1 MSEQKKA
8 PWKFI
13 VIGLVVLGLFAGW
26 FLLPVEQWMQAF
38 NAWVQELGWVGWLVF
53 AVVYVVAT
61 VVLFPGSILTLAAGL
76 AFGLWGFPLV
86 VVSATAG
93 ASLAFLV
100 ARYLAR
106 DAVESRF
113 GDDDRFRAIDQ
124 AVAEDGWKI
133 VGLLRLSPLIPFNL
147 QNYIYGL
154 TDIRFW
160 HHAAATFFGI
170 MPGSLMYVYFG
181 AAGKAALAGGEG
193 GDPVLKWTL
202 FGAGLVATIIVT
214 VIISR
219 KARARLDEI
228 GLEEDIEEAE
238 SAGGTKT

>member
-1 MSEQKKA
+1 MSEHSNP

-13 VIGLVVLGLFAGW
+13 GIGIIVLALFASW
-26 FLLPVEQWMQAF
+26 FFLPVDEWMQAF

-53 AVVYVVAT
+53 GVIYAIAT

-86 VVSATAG
+86 VVSATVG

-106 DAVESRF
+106 DLVANRF
-113 GDDDRFRAIDQ
+113 GGNEKFRAIDQ

-154 TDIRFW
+154 TDIRFG
-160 HHAAATFFGI
+160 HYVAATFFGI

-181 AAGKAALAGGEG
+181 AAGKAALAGGDG
-193 GDPVLKWTL
+193 GDPVLKWSL
-202 FGAGLVATIIVT
+202 FGAGLIATIIVT

-219 KARARLDEI
+219 KAKAKLDAI
-228 GLEEDIEEAE
+228 GLEEEIEEAD
-238 SAGGTKT
+238 SAEQTSD